1 MPDGREV
8 RTCGIVTPRQ
18 QPDTANRTIFVSL
31 EDEHGAVQVIVWR
44 YVREAQR
51 QVLLNAR
58 LLAVKGPL
66 AGRGAGLLPD
76 RQQAG
81 GPDALAGVALPPR
94 AGTSGSAGGRR
105 PGRWGE
111 APCAWRLRA
120 GATPA
125 VGGSRSA
132 AR

>member
-1 MPDGREV
+1 MLLRPKPKAKRLLSSQELRRVPDGREV

-58 LLAVKGPL
+58 LLAVKGRWQGVGLVCYLIASKL
-66 AGRGAGLLPD
+66 ADLTPWLGR
-76 RQQAG
+76 
-81 GPDALAGVALPPR
+81 LA
-94 AGTSGSAGGRR
+94 T
-105 PGRWGE
+105 E
-111 APCAWRLRA
+111 
-120 GATPA
+120 
-125 VGGSRSA
+125 SRDF
-132 AR
+132 R